1 MQKQPPEVFRR
12 KSFFSKFCK
21 FHRKTPVLKC
31 IFNKVCK
38 NFAKKRLQH
47 RCLPVKFAEF
57 LKTPTFEEHLP
68 NAVSI
73 YEIGSC
79 YYFLYYF
86 TMDKK
91 GTHVLRSWSRSKI
104 LFEKFFNKLRK
115 KTHFYPYSTSG
126 TALHEIV
133 TYLMLIQQHFAFCI
147 VL

>member
-57 LKTPTFEEHLP
+57 LKTPNFEEHLP

-79 YYFLYYF
+79 
-86 TMDKK
+86 
-91 GTHVLRSWSRSKI
+91 S
-104 LFEKFFNKLRK
+104 
-115 KTHFYPYSTSG
+115 
-126 TALHEIV
+126 
-133 TYLMLIQQHFAFCI
+133 MLVSDIIFCI
-147 VL
+147 ILHWTKKELMF